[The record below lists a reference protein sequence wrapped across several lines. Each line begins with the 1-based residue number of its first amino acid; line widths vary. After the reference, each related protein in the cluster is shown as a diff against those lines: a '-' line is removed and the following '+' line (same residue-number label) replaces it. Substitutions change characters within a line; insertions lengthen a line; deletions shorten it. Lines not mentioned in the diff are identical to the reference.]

1 MNNLLTNKNAKVGM
15 KVRCFFDFRD
25 RKDKTAIITKIVD
38 RAGYNDPPSKEM
50 TVKWDDGYHND
61 CVWIIELDKTFY
73 FYIVN
78 DIIVNDIILQQNK
91 QCNCCD
97 RSNQSIATVCWW
109 CGNKL

>member
-38 RAGYNDPPSKEM
+38 REM

-61 CVWIIELDKTFY
+61 CVWLIELDKTFY
-73 FYIVN
+73 FYIA
-78 DIIVNDIILQQNK
+78 NDIILQQNK